1 MTQAEIINEI
11 FKQIE
16 VDEGQGTSMQRALE
30 TSKKVANCIHHLI
43 TKENVL
49 MITQDAKAKNERM
62 LALNIN
68 VDLANMDL
76 HGGKAQ
82 E

>member
-1 MTQAEIINEI
+1 
-11 FKQIE
+11 
-16 VDEGQGTSMQRALE
+16 
-30 TSKKVANCIHHLI
+30 
-43 TKENVL
+43 

>member
-1 MTQAEIINEI
+1 
-11 FKQIE
+11 
-16 VDEGQGTSMQRALE
+16 MQRALE

-49 MITQDAKAKNERM
+49 MITQEAKVKNERI
-62 LALNIN
+62 LCLNIN

-76 HGGKAQ
+76 SGGKAK